1 MDKLTKRISSLKGVN
16 DALAQGL
23 SNAMISDRSIW
34 RSCIHENL
42 GRILELEAVVEKL
55 SELEEMAV
63 ELLEFGDSK
72 EKAEGRGMM
81 RVIKDLL

>member
-1 MDKLTKRISSLKGVN
+1 MNRITKRISSLKGVN
-16 DALAQGL
+16 VTLAQGL
-23 SNAMISDRSIW
+23 SDADESEKYIW

-42 GRILELEAVVEKL
+42 GRILELEPIVEKL

-81 RVIKDLL
+81 RVIKELL